1 MCDCVSLV
9 RKIERESACVSKV
22 RKRQRVFIVRKTER
36 DRVGSNSSNKFLT
49 KIVMAGVMSLTILQK
64 TTKNIIIVKKVQ
76 NFKKQFQLL
85 GVNLSHWVS
94 QISEPQLLFENTKE

>member
-1 MCDCVSLV
+1 MCFQNKSVCVCDCVSLV

-64 TTKNIIIVKKVQ
+64 TTKISLSLKKY
-76 NFKKQFQLL
+76 K
-85 GVNLSHWVS
+85 
-94 QISEPQLLFENTKE
+94 ISKSSPSYWASIYPTGCLK